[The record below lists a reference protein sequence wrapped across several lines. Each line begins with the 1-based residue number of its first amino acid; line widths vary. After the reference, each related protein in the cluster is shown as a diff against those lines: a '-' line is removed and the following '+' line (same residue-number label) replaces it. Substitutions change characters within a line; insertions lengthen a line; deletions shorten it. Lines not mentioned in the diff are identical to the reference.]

1 MEKLR
6 AHESV
11 FTFTKEISLQ
21 ATVVDKHT
29 SEMITAES
37 RTQLVEENIK
47 TETLYVPKVV
57 KPGLSFTAFVSQTC
71 KDFYLI
77 SIADIL
83 FCFINYQIKV
93 RKYDGELLADD
104 ERENLSL
111 EVSTR

>member
-1 MEKLR
+1 MEELRTQNIIRSYDRKL
-6 AHESV
+6 
-11 FTFTKEISLQ
+11 SLK
-21 ATVVDKHT
+21 ATVADKHT
-29 SEMITAES
+29 HELLMADSSINV
-37 RTQLVEENIK
+37 VEENIK
-47 TETLYVPKVV
+47 TETLYVPEVV

-71 KDFYLI
+71 KDFYLN

-93 RKYDGELLADD
+93 RKYDGELLADN